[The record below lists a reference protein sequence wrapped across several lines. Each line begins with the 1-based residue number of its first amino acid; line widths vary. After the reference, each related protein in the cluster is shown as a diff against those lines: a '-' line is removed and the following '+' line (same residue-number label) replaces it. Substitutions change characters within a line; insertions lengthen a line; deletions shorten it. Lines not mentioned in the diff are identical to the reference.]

1 MSPKPR
7 ITILYCPRCN
17 WLLRSA
23 WLAQE
28 LLTTFVDDLEEVALK
43 PTEQS
48 GQFEIS
54 LDQQIIWGRKKDG
67 GFPEAKVLKQR
78 VRDCI
83 DPGRSL
89 GHSDTDH

>member
-1 MSPKPR
+1 MTVKPR
-7 ITILYCPRCN
+7 ITIRYCPRCH

-28 LLTTFVDDLEEVALK
+28 LLTTFVDDLDEVALK
-43 PTEQS
+43 PAEQS
-48 GQFEIS
+48 GVFDIT
-54 LDQQIIWGRKKDG
+54 LDQKVIWERARDG

-83 DPGRSL
+83 DPTRSL
-89 GHSDTDH
+89 GHSDH

>member
-1 MSPKPR
+1 MSSKPR
-7 ITILYCPRCN
+7 ITILYCARCN

-28 LLTTFVDDLEEVALK
+28 LLTTFMDDLDEVALK
-43 PTEQS
+43 PAEQS
-48 GQFEIS
+48 GTFEIR
-54 LDQQIIWGRKKDG
+54 LDHQTIWERKSDG

-83 DPGRSL
+83 DPDRSL
-89 GHSDTDH
+89 GHSDH

>member
-28 LLTTFVDDLEEVALK
+28 LLTTFENDLDEVALK
-43 PTEQS
+43 PSEQS
-48 GQFEIS
+48 GLFEIR
-54 LDQQIIWGRKKDG
+54 LDHQVIWERKHDG

-89 GHSDTDH
+89 GHSDS

>member
-1 MSPKPR
+1 MSSKPR

-28 LLTTFVDDLEEVALK
+28 LLTTFMDDLDEVALK
-43 PTEQS
+43 PAEQS
-48 GQFEIS
+48 GTFEIR
-54 LDQQIIWGRKKDG
+54 LDHQLIWERKKDG

-78 VRDCI
+78 VRDHI
-83 DPGRSL
+83 DPDRSL
-89 GHSDTDH
+89 GHSDH